1 LPEQLYHAPT
11 FQRQWQIFQYRLQG
25 TLFELEREPAR
36 QKASWTVEC
45 NAQNLFRPDLGNP
58 QSVVSAQRRQSL
70 SNVRQD
76 DMESVDSASSDKM
89 IIRKTTAWSLRY
101 EYDRPLGDASGA
113 PHENP
118 SQDVVP
124 PQSSIRVLH
133 IERWLSCFSGRT
145 GWSCILGTSRVNRR

>member
-1 LPEQLYHAPT
+1 MVARAAISCTHLPKAV
-11 FQRQWQIFQYRLQG
+11 QIFQYRLQG

-45 NAQNLFRPDLGNP
+45 NAQNLFRPDLGNL

-118 SQDVVP
+118 RMWFLHNL
-124 PQSSIRVLH
+124 QSESCMLNVGYLVSLAVL
-133 IERWLSCFSGRT
+133 G
-145 GWSCILGTSRVNRR
+145 GAVY